1 MAVENQLGMSDEEF
15 LKQNLGDIE
24 DQLEA
29 EEAASLQE

>member
-24 DQLEA
+24 EQLEKV
-29 EEAASLQE
+29 